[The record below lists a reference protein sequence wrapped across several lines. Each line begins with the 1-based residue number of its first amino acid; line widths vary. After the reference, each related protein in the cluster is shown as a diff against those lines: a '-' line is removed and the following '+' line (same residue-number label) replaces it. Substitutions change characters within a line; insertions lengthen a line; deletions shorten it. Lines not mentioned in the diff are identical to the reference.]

1 MAPSFPA
8 TEFSRTVPMMAAQI
22 SDCAFTAVRANSG
35 SNILISNNQCRR
47 SGETAIYVEFEFVG
61 AVVSGNVID
70 GAANGISIA
79 NFDQGGRL
87 ASVTGNV
94 IRNLT
99 LKGPY
104 KHEVGFGIGI
114 AAEADTLVSGN
125 VIEDAPRWGLQIG
138 WGPYLRNVV
147 VNGNVVRKSPV
158 GCAVSVAE
166 GAGSAVITDNIFQ
179 EMGKGAVMGFEWEK
193 QVSDE
198 LADNNSRYK
207 QLTVDRNRIS

>member
-1 MAPSFPA
+1 
-8 TEFSRTVPMMAAQI
+8 
-22 SDCAFTAVRANSG
+22 
-35 SNILISNNQCRR
+35 
-47 SGETAIYVEFEFVG
+47 
-61 AVVSGNVID
+61 
-70 GAANGISIA
+70 
-79 NFDQGGRL
+79 
-87 ASVTGNV
+87 VTGNV

-207 QLTVDRNRIS
+207 QLTVERNRIS